1 MNKKMQ
7 KTKDI
12 LSAMVAE
19 RSLKRREFFKTYTP
33 PQASRVPEGES
44 FSPLPSDLI
53 KDPGMWPEWKLE
65 GYQVVKV

>member
-1 MNKKMQ
+1 MNNKMQ

-19 RSLKRREFFKTYTP
+19 RSSKRKEFFKSYKK
-33 PQASRVPEGES
+33 PEGKTTTPS
-44 FSPLPSDLI
+44 FKPLPSDLI
-53 KDPGMWPEWKLE
+53 RDPGMWPVWKLE